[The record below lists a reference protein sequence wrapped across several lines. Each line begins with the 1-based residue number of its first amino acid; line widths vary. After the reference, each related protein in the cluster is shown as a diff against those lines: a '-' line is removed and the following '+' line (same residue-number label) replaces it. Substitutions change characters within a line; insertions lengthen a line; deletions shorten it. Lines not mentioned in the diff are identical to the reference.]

1 MPVSVEW
8 TTGIIRAGD
17 DHKEGNYKYDVAGT
31 ILKNEDHVIL
41 KGFAGKL
48 PKHFRRDMRQ
58 LLKSIGVKTVEWKI
72 GVDSDTE
79 NEVKGGG
86 KV

>member
-1 MPVSVEW
+1 MGVSVEW
-8 TTGIIRAGD
+8 VVGIIRAGEE
-17 DHKEGNYKYDVAGT
+17 HESGNYKYSVSGT
-31 ILKNEDHVIL
+31 ILKNEDHAVL

-48 PKHFRRDMRQ
+48 PRYFRRDMRQ

-72 GVDSDTE
+72 GESDE
-79 NEVKGGG
+79 DEIKGGV

>member
-31 ILKNEDHVIL
+31 ILKNEDHAIL

-58 LLKSIGVKTVEWKI
+58 LLKRIGVKTVEWKI
-72 GVDSDTE
+72 GEYDE
-79 NEVKGGG
+79 AEIKGGG

>member
-1 MPVSVEW
+1 MGVSIEW
-8 TTGIIRAGD
+8 VTGIIRAGD
-17 DHKEGNYKYDVAGT
+17 DHKEGNYKYEVTGT
-31 ILKNEDHVIL
+31 ILKNEYHAII

-72 GVDSDTE
+72 GE
-79 NEVKGGG
+79 NDEDEIKGGG

>member
-1 MPVSVEW
+1 MPVSIEW
-8 TTGIIRAGD
+8 TTGIIRAGEE
-17 DHKEGNYKYDVAGT
+17 HKDGNYKYEAAGT
-31 ILKNEDHVIL
+31 ILKNEDHAIL

-72 GVDSDTE
+72 GETGETE
-79 NEVKGGG
+79 INGGG

>member
-1 MPVSVEW
+1 MGVSVEW
-8 TTGIIRAGD
+8 TTGIIRAGEE
-17 DHKEGNYKYDVAGT
+17 HEEGNYKYEVAGT
-31 ILKNEDHVIL
+31 ILKNEDHAIL
-41 KGFAGKL
+41 KGFSGRL

-72 GVDSDTE
+72 GEMGEDE
-79 NEVKGGG
+79 IKGGG